1 MGLRDVGSWRG
12 IRGSE
17 ILEAVT
23 EDTGTEIE
31 IFADDFNEL
40 A

>member
-1 MGLRDVGSWRG
+1 MGLREWGSRRG

-17 ILEAVT
+17 ILDVVT

-40 A
+40 G